1 MKRTLLRTTLAAVLA
16 AATALPALAQTIP
29 TVRVGWTI
37 PAEEAKYWM
46 MRRPQ
51 EFPNL
56 GKTYKVEFTQFQGTA
71 PMVQAMAAGA
81 LDCSTQ
87 APLSLAQGAVE
98 SDLKAYIVAQ
108 HVGEKPGSF
117 SVYWA
122 VKADSP
128 IKTVADMKGK
138 TVGINVYG
146 SGIYYPMAL
155 LLKKNGLDPEKDIK
169 LVETGFPPSE
179 DAIRSGRVDVG
190 VLNQPFAA
198 RAEAKGGLR
207 KLFSL
212 SDSQANIVH
221 ILEVCKKEFV
231 DKNPEAAK
239 SYVRDLT
246 AGMKKALANRAE
258 TMQVVSEVTKAPVA
272 VLDTYL
278 LKPNDFA
285 REPGAR
291 PNFAGIQAMF
301 DLYQQA
307 GLLKKPL
314 DVKQFRRD
322 DVTAPLE

>member
-1 MKRTLLRTTLAAVLA
+1 MIRHALRFSIAVLA
-16 AATALPALAQTIP
+16 LPFALPASAQDIP

-37 PAEEAKYWM
+37 PAEEAKYWI

-56 GKTYKVEFTQFQGTA
+56 GKAYKIEWVQFQGTA

-87 APLSLAQGAVE
+87 APLTLAQGAVE
-98 SDLKAYIVAQ
+98 MGLQGYIVAQ

-128 IKTVADMKGK
+128 IKTVADLKGK

-146 SGIYYPMAL
+146 GGIYYPLAL

-179 DAIRSGRVDVG
+179 DAIRSGRIDAG

-198 RAEAKGGLR
+198 KAEAKGGLR
-207 KLFSL
+207 KLFAL
-212 SDSQANIVH
+212 SEIQPNIVH

-231 DKNPEAAK
+231 DRNPVVARL
-239 SYVRDLT
+239 YVQDLT

-258 TMQVVSEVTKAPVA
+258 TLKVVSEVTKAPVE

-301 DLYQQA
+301 DLYQKA

-322 DVTAPLE
+322 DVTAPQE

>member
-1 MKRTLLRTTLAAVLA
+1 MPRH
-16 AATALPALAQTIP
+16 ALPCVFALLAFASALPSKAQDIP
-29 TVRVGWTI
+29 TIRVGWTI
-37 PAEEAKYWM
+37 PAEESKYWL

-51 EFPNL
+51 EFPDL
-56 GKTYKVEFTQFQGTA
+56 GKAYKIEWIQFQGTA

-98 SDLKAYIVAQ
+98 MGLQAYIVAQ

-128 IKTVADMKGK
+128 IKTVADLKGK

-146 SGIYYPMAL
+146 GGIYYPMVL
-155 LLKKNGLDPEKDIK
+155 LLRKNGLDPERDIK
-169 LVETGFPPSE
+169 LVETGFAPSE
-179 DAIRSGRVDVG
+179 DAIRSGRVDAG

-207 KLFSL
+207 KLFAL
-212 SDSQANIVH
+212 SEVQQNIVH

-231 DKNPEAAK
+231 DKNPGVAK
-239 SYVRDLT
+239 LYVRDLT

-258 TMQVVSEVTKAPVA
+258 TLKVVSEVTKAPVE

-285 REPGAR
+285 REPGGH

-301 DLYQQA
+301 DLYQKA
-307 GLLKKPL
+307 GLLRKPL
-314 DVKQFRRD
+314 DVKQFQRD
-322 DVTAPLE
+322 DVTAPIE